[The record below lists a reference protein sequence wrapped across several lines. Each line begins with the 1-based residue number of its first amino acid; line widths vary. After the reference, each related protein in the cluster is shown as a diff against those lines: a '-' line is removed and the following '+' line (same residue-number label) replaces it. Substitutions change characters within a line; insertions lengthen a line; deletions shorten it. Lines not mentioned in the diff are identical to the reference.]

1 MALDNK
7 IAGAFANA
15 ITGGLIGGI
24 TSIFSRKP
32 NFEEQRRK
40 QEDLS
45 NDAARINY
53 VWGEKAAQ
61 SAFNRQL
68 QMYERTMQDNSY
80 EARREQLENA
90 GLSVG
95 LMYGQ
100 AGAQGG
106 GAGSLGGGTQ
116 AQTGGARAGD
126 AAAIAGLALQQ
137 KQLEL
142 QEIATTA
149 DANLKNA
156 QAENLGA
163 KTETENTTRATVMA
177 GLRETARGQ
186 WIANNLEQFK
196 QWVDNRI
203 FEGHKTNAK
212 WSDDIL
218 GEFEARSESLTTA
231 TVITPV
237 IEQMVKT
244 ATAESQQSLMA
255 AEEALTEAKTKW
267 GAQQVLIDY
276 MNTLI
281 AKQNANTNEYNAATN
296 RLEYSLRKLLSEY
309 DIRMT
314 NTQMSQIIQGME
326 LNEKKVEFGT
336 GGWAKAALIIH
347 GLSSI
352 GQFYVGGQMAKA
364 ALMKAAK

>member
-1 MALDNK
+1 MK
-7 IAGAFANA
+7 GIIGAVL
-15 ITGGLIGGI
+15 GLGAV
-24 TSIFSRKP
+24 TSMLGKKGFTTRRR
-32 NFEEQRRK
+32 EQ
-40 QEDLS
+40 DLL
-45 NDAARINY
+45 NQDAARTNY
-53 VWGEKAAQ
+53 YWGEKAAQ
-61 SAFNRQL
+61 NAFIRQL

-80 EARREQLENA
+80 EARRKQLEKA

-100 AGAQGG
+100 PGVQGG
-106 GAGSLGGGTQ
+106 GAGSLGGGIQ
-116 AQTGGARAGD
+116 GSTGGARAGD

-137 KQLEL
+137 KQIQL
-142 QEIATTA
+142 QEIATIA
-149 DANLKNA
+149 DANLKNT
-156 QAENLGA
+156 QAKNLEA
-163 KTETENTTRATVMA
+163 KTTTEDESRNAVIT

-186 WIANNLEQFK
+186 WIANNLEQFN
-196 QWVDNRI
+196 QWVDSRI
-203 FEGHKTNAK
+203 FEGHKTKAK

-218 GEFEARSESLTTA
+218 GEFEARSESLTTTNA
-231 TVITPV
+231 IIPV

-244 ATAESQQSLMA
+244 TTAESQQSLMA
-255 AEEALTEAKTKW
+255 AEEALTNAKTKW

-296 RLEYSLRKLLSEY
+296 RLEYSLKKLLSEY

-314 NTQMSQIIQGME
+314 NTQVSQIIQSME

-347 GLSSI
+347 GLSSL
-352 GQFYVGGQMAKA
+352 GQFYIGGQMAKA
-364 ALMKAAK
+364 AMIKATKK